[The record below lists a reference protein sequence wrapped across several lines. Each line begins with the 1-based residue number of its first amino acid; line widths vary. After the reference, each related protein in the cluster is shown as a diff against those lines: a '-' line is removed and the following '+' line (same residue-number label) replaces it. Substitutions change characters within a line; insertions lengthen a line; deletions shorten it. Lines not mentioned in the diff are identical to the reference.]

1 MELQVRRLLFMDLFS
16 TIKILKKIKIKDIIK
31 NQDII
36 DITKKD
42 EKEKLKITDEK
53 GLEFFIEV
61 ILNAGDAEEEIM
73 QLVAKVCNLKLEEVK
88 QWELSMLKEFYTKFM
103 EVNKI
108 GELTSFFST
117 AISSMK

>member
-1 MELQVRRLLFMDLFS
+1 MELQVRKLLFMDLFS
-16 TIKILKKIKIKDIIK
+16 TVRILKKIKIKEIIK

-36 DITKKD
+36 DITEKD
-42 EKEKLKITDEK
+42 DEEKLKISNEK

-61 ILNAGDAEEEIM
+61 ILNAGDVEDEIM
-73 QLVAKVCNLKLEEVK
+73 QLISKVCNLKVEDVK
-88 QWELSMLKEFYTKFM
+88 KGELSMLKEFYTKFT

-117 AISSMK
+117 AINSMK